1 MTIEPA
7 PPNRLAEVRR
17 LTEALIDHV
26 LEAQV
31 LGRPVP
37 QEQSEALIKA
47 AFFLRECNLPWWPML
62 AQALHGLG
70 RGTDEGV
77 LEAHAEDGA
86 LEDIDQQGLT
96 RFLAELWRQKGQP

>member
-1 MTIEPA
+1 MIIEPA
-7 PPNRLAEVRR
+7 SPNRLAEVRR

-70 RGTDEGV
+70 RDTDEEV

-96 RFLAELWRQKGQP
+96 RFLAELWRQNGQP

>member
-1 MTIEPA
+1 MS
-7 PPNRLAEVRR
+7 EVRR

-37 QEQSEALIKA
+37 QQQSEALIKA

-70 RGTDEGV
+70 RDTGEGV